1 MNYRDKIVKVKSILE
16 VRRLINKYKDKL
28 FMLVVVT
35 IACFI
40 MQPNITEAQ
49 TIDTKAKSAII
60 VDVDTGK
67 ILFAKDA
74 DEALPPA
81 SMTKMMTEYIV
92 LEHIANGDISWD
104 TTTQISDFAYWIS
117 GNDSFSGLGLTQDV
131 DYTVKS
137 LYEAM
142 AIYSDNG
149 TSVALAELIAG
160 SEGEFVKMMNEK
172 AEELGLTDAKFVNS
186 TGLDNESLDGKHPEG
201 TKQDDTNLMSA
212 RDAANLGYHIVNDYP
227 EALDISGMPETEF
240 DGAEIRNYNWML
252 DHDAEYL
259 KPYYYE
265 GVDGLKTG
273 NTEVA
278 GYTFRATGEK
288 DGQRL
293 IVVVMKT
300 KDEDE
305 RFKETAKLFDYGFDQ
320 FEETEL
326 FPANYQVE
334 DESTIPVTKGKAKSV
349 EIATQD
355 AVSVPIEKGSEE
367 GYKVVYNLDEE
378 LLNEDGELIAP
389 IKKGEKVGNAE
400 IVIDEGEDFGYILDG
415 KEKITVDLVTTEEV
429 KSKNWF
435 SLMLSAI
442 GQFFVSL
449 FDKIIGLF

>member
-1 MNYRDKIVKVKSILE
+1 MNFRDKIVLVEIYFGGK
-16 VRRLINKYKDKL
+16 RLVNKYKGKL
-28 FMLVVVT
+28 LMLIVAT
-35 IACFI
+35 ITCFI
-40 MQPNITEAQ
+40 VMQPDITNAKV
-49 TIDTKAKSAII
+49 DTKAKSAII

-67 ILFAKDA
+67 VLYAKDA

-104 TTTQISDFAYWIS
+104 TTTQISDYAYWIS
-117 GNDSFSGLGLTQDV
+117 GNGNFSGLGLTQDV

-160 SEGEFVKMMNEK
+160 SEGKFVQMMNEK

-186 TGLDNESLDGKHPEG
+186 TGLDNKSLDGKHPEG
-201 TKQDDTNLMSA
+201 TKKDDTNLMSA
-212 RDAANLGYHIVNDYP
+212 RDAATLGYHIVNDYP
-227 EALDISGMPETEF
+227 EALDISGMAETEF
-240 DGAEIRNYNWML
+240 DGTDIRNYNWML

-273 NTEVA
+273 NTELA
-278 GYTFRATGEK
+278 GYTFTATGEK

-320 FEETEL
+320 FEVTEL

-334 DESTIPVTKGKAKSV
+334 EDSTIPVTKGKAKSV
-349 EIATQD
+349 DIALQD
-355 AVSVPIEKGSEE
+355 AVSLPIEKGSEE
-367 GYKVVYNLDEE
+367 GYKVVYHLDEE
-378 LLNEDGELIAP
+378 LLNENGELTAP

-400 IVIDEGEDFGYILDG
+400 IVVDEGEDFGYILEG

-429 KSKNWF
+429 KKKNWF
-435 SLMLSAI
+435 SLMLGAI
-442 GQFFVSL
+442 GQFFV
-449 FDKIIGLF
+449 GLFNKIMGLF